1 MIFSQ
6 FLERIAWGMIVGV
19 VIYAATQLKEMSQ
32 SISQL
37 NGSML
42 VIIEKAKNQ
51 EYLQQEIKTTLK
63 EHDLRINQIER
74 QLK

>member
-1 MIFSQ
+1 MMFSQ